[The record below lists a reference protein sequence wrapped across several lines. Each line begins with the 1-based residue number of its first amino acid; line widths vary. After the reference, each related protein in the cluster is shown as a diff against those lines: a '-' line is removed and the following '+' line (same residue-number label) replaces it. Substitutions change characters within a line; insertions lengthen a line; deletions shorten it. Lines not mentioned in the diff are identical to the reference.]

1 MNHMITRAA
10 KKRMAEQGFDSTEV
24 DGGSTATAENN
35 VNYGIC
41 NADVVL
47 AEAEKVNQSCRLA

>member
-1 MNHMITRAA
+1 MITRAA